1 MTMMMSEIN
10 FYFSVNFEI
19 SEEKKFAAAR
29 IKMKPLG
36 VERAEF

>member
-1 MTMMMSEIN
+1 MPMMMSEIN

-19 SEEKKFAAAR
+19 SIKKFAAAR

-36 VERAEF
+36 VECAEF